1 MDINSPLDQLGI
13 LVLGFNRPLHLQS
26 VLESLRLQ
34 DRLHWV
40 HVWIDG
46 TQGRGEYRGANDHS
60 VDIANRY
67 SVREV
72 RALNSHLG
80 IEKMMLDALDEMT
93 QRYTRVLVLEDDCF
107 PLQGAIDDIESS
119 LMEIESK
126 PEVYSVYGHHFG
138 TEPEDNLDFTR
149 FQGWGWAAH
158 SARIKTLLPE
168 LKRLFMLSEKEY
180 LALVA
185 SSLNSEIR
193 DRLDRTPG
201 RDVLG
206 VLSRFFS
213 WDSATAFLTARD
225 NLVHRRTPDITIK
238 NTGIV
243 AGIGHFH
250 GNEPRLRNP
259 PLNMITLDEAW
270 RHYDRT
276 TPPCDYSGQSYG
288 LEGLDR
294 TILDAIDPRP
304 GFFVE
309 LGAFDGATQSNSVL
323 LESLGWRGLLIEANP
338 GSFAKC
344 VKARPQALVELAAC
358 VASTSKE
365 ATTTITDVGLMSMT
379 ADSDFRGRDREEWLA
394 RGEGFA
400 GRPRQ
405 AIEVATSTLSRLLD
419 KHAIDQVDL
428 LLLDVEGAELEV
440 LKGLEF
446 DRHAPRMIVA
456 EDTYTDAV
464 ADYLSKHGYRLDVIL
479 STRKHTRDCLYKR
492 D

>member
-1 MDINSPLDQLGI
+1 LASTGPYT
-13 LVLGFNRPLHLQS
+13 S
-26 VLESLRLQ
+26 SLCWKACACRIGCIG
-34 DRLHWV
+34 V

-119 LMEIESK
+119 LMEVASK

-168 LKRLFMLSEKEY
+168 LKRLFMLSEREY

-185 SSLNSEIR
+185 SGLNSEIR

-344 VKARPQALVELAAC
+344 VKARPQSSCRAGSLC
-358 VASTSKE
+358 G
-365 ATTTITDVGLMSMT
+365 IDVQ
-379 ADSDFRGRDREEWLA
+379 RGNN
-394 RGEGFA
+394 
-400 GRPRQ
+400 
-405 AIEVATSTLSRLLD
+405 
-419 KHAIDQVDL
+419 
-428 LLLDVEGAELEV
+428 
-440 LKGLEF
+440 
-446 DRHAPRMIVA
+446 
-456 EDTYTDAV
+456 
-464 ADYLSKHGYRLDVIL
+464 DYH
-479 STRKHTRDCLYKR
+479 
-492 D
+492 